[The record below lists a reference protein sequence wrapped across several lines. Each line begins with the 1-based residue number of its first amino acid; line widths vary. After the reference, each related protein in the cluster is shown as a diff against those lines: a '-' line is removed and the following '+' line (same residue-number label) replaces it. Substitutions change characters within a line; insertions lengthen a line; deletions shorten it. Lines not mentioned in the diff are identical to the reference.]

1 MEVCSWNGYWRFQ
14 QAWFLVGWHVWKL
27 NCSFLGGKNQVSP
40 FSFCGQTKMH
50 GKIQTGDLLEYAW
63 NVPCS
68 IGEEHHISWQGESSI
83 NPRSIVSKVRGAI
96 RLGRWRLARQTPS
109 FWRLILVGKGEDFR
123 SSLLTSWSSHLVK
136 LFQIY
141 LIGFLWRIVN
151 IWNCNYLCLLWVGIP
166 I

>member
-27 NCSFLGGKNQVSP
+27 IFFLGKNSGFALQFVRSN
-40 FSFCGQTKMH
+40 KNAW
-50 GKIQTGDLLEYAW
+50 KIQTEDLLEYAW

-83 NPRSIVSKVRGAI
+83 NPRSIVSKFRGAI

-109 FWRLILVGKGEDFR
+109 FWRPNFGCLGEDFR
-123 SSLLTSWSSHLVK
+123 SSLFLSWSSHLVK
-136 LFQIY
+136 MFQIY